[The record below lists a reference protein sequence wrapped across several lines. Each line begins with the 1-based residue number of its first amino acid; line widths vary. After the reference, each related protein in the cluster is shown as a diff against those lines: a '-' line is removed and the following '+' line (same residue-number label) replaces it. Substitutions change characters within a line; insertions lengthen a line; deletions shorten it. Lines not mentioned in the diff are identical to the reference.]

1 MIYERHITPQVLKA
15 LKDTP
20 VIVINGARQTG
31 KSTFCGQLIKKEG
44 IQAQFVTLDD
54 PITLGNAKQNPTLF
68 LERLEKHV
76 VIDEIQRVPELFLG
90 IKMLVD
96 RDRQNRR
103 YILTGSADILTLPKL
118 ADSLAG
124 RMEIRALWPLSQGEI
139 QGHRE
144 SFLDAVFSNDLPN
157 YKSELSWNDLI
168 EIAATGGYPEAVRRE
183 DDDRRI
189 QWFRSY
195 LLAIMERDI
204 RDLANIEG
212 LTALPHLLE
221 LLATRIGS
229 LVNFSDISR
238 LAQMPSTTLKRY
250 FSLLQKVFLIVT
262 LPAWTAN
269 AEGRLVK
276 SPKIYLNDTGLL
288 CALRQESQSSLRDN
302 RTAAGSILENFVV
315 MEMIKQI
322 SWSGPYNRVFH
333 FRSQQEKEV
342 DIVLE
347 GENRKVVGIEVKAA
361 SSVTGKEFA
370 GLEAL
375 EKLAGNRFNMGIVLY
390 SGKQTFKF
398 GDRMYAVPIDAVW
411 Q

>member
-1 MIYERHITPQVLKA
+1 
-15 LKDTP
+15 
-20 VIVINGARQTG
+20 
-31 KSTFCGQLIKKEG
+31 
-44 IQAQFVTLDD
+44 
-54 PITLGNAKQNPTLF
+54 
-68 LERLEKHV
+68 
-76 VIDEIQRVPELFLG
+76 
-90 IKMLVD
+90 
-96 RDRQNRR
+96 
-103 YILTGSADILTLPKL
+103 
-118 ADSLAG
+118 
-124 RMEIRALWPLSQGEI
+124 
-139 QGHRE
+139 
-144 SFLDAVFSNDLPN
+144 
-157 YKSELSWNDLI
+157 
-168 EIAATGGYPEAVRRE
+168 
-183 DDDRRI
+183 
-189 QWFRSY
+189 
-195 LLAIMERDI
+195 
-204 RDLANIEG
+204 
-212 LTALPHLLE
+212 
-221 LLATRIGS
+221 
-229 LVNFSDISR
+229 VNFSDISR

-250 FSLLQKVFLIVT
+250 FSLLQKVFLFVT

-347 GENRKVVGIEVKAA
+347 GENKKVVGIEVKAA